1 MKPMPVIA
9 QLRGLFTQL
18 LESIIAWLTQSAGHV
33 LPEPTTQRGSL
44 TSAETT
50 HQPLQPVSIQ
60 LSQSSVSV
68 RQTTPVQKRGKGNST
83 AQPQPE
89 PQLTVAGS
97 KSQTPARQ
105 TRQPAKPAVKAAP
118 KRAKRTTAAKSQK

>member
-1 MKPMPVIA
+1 MPVIA

-18 LESIIAWLTQSAGHV
+18 RESIIAWLTQSAGHV

-68 RQTTPVQKRGKGNST
+68 RQTTPDQKLGSESST
-83 AQPQPE
+83 AQQKPE
-89 PQLTVAGS
+89 RELTLGGS
-97 KSQTPARQ
+97 KSKTPARQ
-105 TRQPAKPAVKAAP
+105 TRQPAKPVAKAGRKP
-118 KRAKRTTAAKSQK
+118 AKRTSAAKSQK